1 MSQTAIDKMWQ
12 QYRQQQPEAPN
23 TYAAWAFGDSEE
35 MAEALAE
42 LVTEGKKTAT
52 ASNYL
57 LYELENEELPQVGQ
71 LNIILDGKG
80 LPQAIV
86 KTTSVTIVPF
96 DEVTESHA
104 FNEGEGDRS
113 LGYWRE
119 VHEAFFKRELAP
131 LGKDFHEKLLVVCED
146 FEVVYKK
153 E

>member
-1 MSQTAIDKMWQ
+1 MGQTAIDKMWQ
-12 QYRQQQPEAPN
+12 QYRQQQPEAPD

>member
-12 QYRQQQPEAPN
+12 QYRQQQPEAPD

-57 LYELENEELPQVGQ
+57 LYELENEDLPQVGQ

-104 FNEGEGDRS
+104 INEGEGDRS